1 MLQPRPQHR
10 KVEER
15 LRVPE
20 GMMGHV
26 IGRGGSHIKAITS
39 ASGAHIKAVASA
51 SGAHIKAVASASG
64 ARLSSVGVDA
74 DVLVIR
80 GTPQQVWGAHL
91 M

>member
-1 MLQPRPQHR
+1 MEGLEGDVVLQPRPMHR

-15 LRVPE
+15 LRVPQ

-26 IGRGGSHIKAITS
+26 IGRG
-39 ASGAHIKAVASA
+39 GAHIKAVASA